1 MAVVR
6 NSGLCRVDAARARTF
21 STHAC
26 FCAPASLCKGHAQGL
41 KMSLGVW
48 EASGMVS
55 PLVWTRTR
63 PEDFFQQI
71 ENTCL
76 SRDFLFALILAYER
90 LLFRASHRVKNC
102 VPSHLELRPS
112 AVIGLEDRA
121 FPSLSSRDPSP

>member
-1 MAVVR
+1 M
-6 NSGLCRVDAARARTF
+6 
-21 STHAC
+21 
-26 FCAPASLCKGHAQGL
+26 
-41 KMSLGVW
+41 
-48 EASGMVS
+48 
-55 PLVWTRTR
+55 VWTRTR